1 MGASSEAYL
10 AQTEREE
17 AVREASAELLEA
29 LRAAQSALAVLIAP
43 AEIRATTT
51 QQAWAQCVAAEAGAR
66 AAIAAAERR

>member
-1 MGASSEAYL
+1 MGRSSELWL
-10 AQTEREE
+10 AQQERDE
-17 AVREASAELLEA
+17 AVCEASADLLEA
-29 LRAAQSALAVLIAP
+29 LRAAQSALAMLIAP